1 MESYTKQVPWHKA
14 SLFHDKKPLLS
25 LLTMELTE
33 RCNNNCIHCCVN
45 LPADDQAA
53 RERELS
59 TAQIMAI
66 LTEAASLGCF
76 AVKYTGGEPLLR
88 EDFEE
93 LYLFAR
99 RLGLGVVL
107 FTNAM
112 LITPHLADLLARFP
126 PREKI
131 EITVYGM
138 KRKSYEAVS
147 RVPGSF
153 DAAWRGIHLLLEREV
168 PFVVK
173 GALLPPNRDE
183 VDEFD
188 AWVATTP
195 WMDHPPDYGVFFDLR
210 SRRDSV
216 HHSDAAK
223 NRLIKRLRPSPEEGF
238 DVLARRPESYLK
250 NMKEFYSRFT
260 RLPGDVLFDCGYGRG
275 GGCVDAYGKFQPC
288 LPLRH
293 PEMVYDLTAPSPFA
307 LISRLATAG
316 RVARSV
322 AEGVCFDKIS
332 TAPRPREADPVKPLG
347 LDTLRYSTS
356 GATRPALDVVGG
368 LEEALTNFFPRL
380 RELRA
385 TNPAYLARCAR
396 CFLKRMCQQCP
407 AKSWAEHGTLDT
419 PVEYFCQVAHAQA
432 RYLGLIAEGE
442 KAWEVGDCR
451 ERIRDFCGKEPAL
464 GNGGRRGKGGV

>member
-1 MESYTKQVPWHKA
+1 MESYTKQVPWYKA
-14 SLFHDKKPLLS
+14 SLYRDKKPLLNV
-25 LLTMELTE
+25 LTMELTE
-33 RCNNNCIHCCVN
+33 RCNNDCIHCCIN

-59 TAQIMAI
+59 TAKIMAV
-66 LTEAASLGCF
+66 LTEAASLGCMT
-76 AVKYTGGEPLLR
+76 VRYTGGEPLLR

-99 RLGLGVVL
+99 GVGLGVTL
-107 FTNAM
+107 FTNAT
-112 LITPHLADLLARFP
+112 LITPHLADLLAKFP
-126 PREKI
+126 PRERI
-131 EITVYGM
+131 EITIYGM

-153 DAAWRGIHLLLEREV
+153 EAAWRGIHLLLEREV

-195 WMDHPPDYGVFFDLR
+195 WMDRPPKYVVFFDLR

-250 NMKEFYSRFT
+250 NMKESYSMFT
-260 RLPGDVLFDCGYGRG
+260 RLPGDILFTCSAGQG

-288 LPLRH
+288 MPLRH
-293 PEMVYDLTAPSPFA
+293 PETVYDLTVPSP
-307 LISRLATAG
+307 
-316 RVARSV
+316 
-322 AEGVCFDKIS
+322 S
-332 TAPRPREADPVKPLG
+332 TPG
-347 LDTLRYSTS
+347 FDTLRYSS
-356 GATRPALDVVGG
+356 IGAARPANMVEGG
-368 LEEALTNFFPRL
+368 LGEALTNFIPRL

-385 TNPAYLARCAR
+385 TNPDYLARCAR
-396 CFLKRMCQQCP
+396 CFLKRMCRHCP

-432 RYLGLIAEGE
+432 RYMGLIAEGE
-442 KAWEVGDCR
+442 KAWEVGDWN
-451 ERIRDFCGKEPAL
+451 ERIRDFCGKKPAS
-464 GNGGRRGKGGV
+464 GNERRRGKVLQNTK

>member
-1 MESYTKQVPWHKA
+1 MECYTKQVPWYKA
-14 SLFHDKKPLLS
+14 SLYHDKKPLLNV
-25 LLTMELTE
+25 LTMELTE
-33 RCNNNCIHCCVN
+33 RCNNDCIHCCVN
-45 LPADDQAA
+45 LPADDQAT

-66 LTEAASLGCF
+66 LTEAASLGCMT
-76 AVKYTGGEPLLR
+76 VRYTGGEPLLR

-93 LYLFAR
+93 LYLFTR
-99 RLGLGVVL
+99 RLGLGVAL
-107 FTNAM
+107 FTNAT

-126 PREKI
+126 PRERI

-188 AWVATTP
+188 AWVATIP
-195 WMDHPPDYGVFFDLR
+195 WMDRPPKYVVFFDMR
-210 SRRDSV
+210 SRRGSV
-216 HHSDAAK
+216 HHSDLAK
-223 NRLIKRLRPSPEEGF
+223 NRLIKRIRPSPEEGF
-238 DVLARRPESYLK
+238 DVLARRSESYLK
-250 NMKEFYSRFT
+250 NMKATYSRFT
-260 RLPGDVLFDCGYGRG
+260 RLPGDVLFTCSSGQG

-293 PEMVYDLTAPSPFA
+293 PETVYDLTVPSPSA
-307 LISRLATAG
+307 
-316 RVARSV
+316 
-322 AEGVCFDKIS
+322 
-332 TAPRPREADPVKPLG
+332 
-347 LDTLRYSTS
+347 
-356 GATRPALDVVGG
+356 RPALGVVGG
-368 LEEALTNFFPRL
+368 VEEALTNFFPRL

-385 TNPAYLARCAR
+385 TNPAYLTRCAC
-396 CFLKRMCQQCP
+396 CFLKRMCRHCP

-419 PVEYFCQVAHAQA
+419 PVEYFCTVAHAQA

-442 KAWEVGDCR
+442 KAWEVGDWK
-451 ERIRDFCGKEPAL
+451 ERIRDFCGKEPVL
-464 GNGGRRGKGGV
+464 